1 MLGDLEAKSSF
12 VCLAKCHVD
21 ENPSAKTK
29 LRERNYAVATSSQ
42 LYRELLFDL
51 RKGIRVNSYDLLKI
65 ISV

>member
-1 MLGDLEAKSSF
+1 MLGDLKVKSSF

-21 ENPSAKTK
+21 ENSSAKTK

-51 RKGIRVNSYDLLKI
+51 RKGIRENSYDLLKI